1 MTVSAVETLKAVA
14 ISRAQVTD
22 SISRAIAITNASGNL
37 KKRIQGWSKN
47 DGSKKGGII
56 SSACKKQ
63 TLDDIALLKSN
74 LEVLGSNLGCFSAK
88 RTQKIQAEIMLLGAS
103 LYNI

>member
-1 MTVSAVETLKAVA
+1 MTVSAVETFKAVA

-22 SISRAIAITNASGNL
+22 SVSGAIAITNASGNL
-37 KKRIQGWSKN
+37 KKEN
-47 DGSKKGGII
+47 DGSKKGGLI

-88 RTQKIQAEIMLLGAS
+88 RTQKIQAVIMLLEAS